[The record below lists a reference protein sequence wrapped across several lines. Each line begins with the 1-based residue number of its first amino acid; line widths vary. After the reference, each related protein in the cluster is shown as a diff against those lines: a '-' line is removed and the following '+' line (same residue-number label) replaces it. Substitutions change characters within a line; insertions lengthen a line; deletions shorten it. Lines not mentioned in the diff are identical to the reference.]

1 MEELMEPNEN
11 AERTYYNSRYRH
23 GVDPKRRVSIPAK
36 WRPAK
41 SGIQLTLVVWPKAKE
56 GPCLRVLPPQK
67 MAALT
72 RDIEAMPNE
81 DPNKAVLK
89 RFVGSQS
96 VQVTLDKVG
105 RIVVPE
111 EMAQAAG
118 IGEEAILVGVL
129 DAFEIWSP
137 ERYEKVESAD
147 AIMAQEA
154 FKRME

>member
-1 MEELMEPNEN
+1 
-11 AERTYYNSRYRH
+11 
-23 GVDPKRRVSIPAK
+23 
-36 WRPAK
+36 
-41 SGIQLTLVVWPKAKE
+41 
-56 GPCLRVLPPQK
+56 

-89 RFVGSQS
+89 RFVGSKS

-111 EMAQAAG
+111 ELAEAAG
-118 IGEEAILVGVL
+118 IKAEAILVGVL

-137 ERYEKVESAD
+137 ERYAKVESAD
-147 AIMAQEA
+147 AVMAQEA